1 MQFYIILIILTA
13 TALIYTKYKE
23 NINSLFSTKLYVFK
37 RLIRNYSV
45 KNKRINRIAGLALD
59 KYSKTVLLNKYSLN
73 EYLSNDEN
81 REYITRFK
89 IRYYKTQLKAL
100 KQEIQQYLK
109 FTNNRISVEHVIM
122 LQEIKQKLTE
132 NGYKFKHK
140 AIVSKAEDLENIR
153 QAQIKDTIRINYP
166 NVPVINNNL
175 KEIYKNT
182 YLKQHCLEN
191 NVEVA

>member
-1 MQFYIILIILTA
+1 MQFYIILITLTA
-13 TALIYTKYKE
+13 TALFYTKYKE
-23 NINSLFSTKLYVFK
+23 TINSLFNSKFYIIK
-37 RLIRNYSV
+37 RIIRNYSV
-45 KNKRINRIAGLALD
+45 KNKRINRIAGLSLD

-73 EYLSNDEN
+73 EYLENDEN

-89 IRYYKTQLKAL
+89 IRYYKAQLKTL
-100 KQEIQQYLK
+100 KQEIHQYLK

-140 AIVSKAEDLENIR
+140 AIVANAEDLENIR
-153 QAQIKDTIRINYP
+153 KTQMKKTIRVDYT
-166 NVPVINNNL
+166 NVPVIDNNL
-175 KEIYKNT
+175 REIYKHS
-182 YLKQHCLEN
+182 YLKQHCLDN